1 MLVNLDIH
9 SPMPIYKQ
17 IKQGIVGKILRG
29 ELKRDDAL
37 PSIRELATAL
47 RVNPNTVVRAYKELE
62 LEGILIA
69 RQGIGF
75 LISTE
80 AATIKEVFLMSMK
93 RELSEVVIKAKKS
106 GIMLEELQKV
116 VEELWKGMK

>member
-1 MLVNLDIH
+1 M
-9 SPMPIYKQ
+9 
-17 IKQGIVGKILRG
+17 GKILRG

>member
-93 RELSEVVIKAKKS
+93 RNFQKWLLKQRKA
-106 GIMLEELQKV
+106 E
-116 VEELWKGMK
+116 

>member
-1 MLVNLDIH
+1 
-9 SPMPIYKQ
+9 
-17 IKQGIVGKILRG
+17 
-29 ELKRDDAL
+29 
-37 PSIRELATAL
+37 L